1 MIPSMDEPQGAQD
14 AGDSLREK
22 AVKRIK
28 QKRDFRQQLL
38 TYLAV
43 NAFLVAIWAVS
54 GAGFF
59 WPVFPIVGWGLF
71 GIVPHAWRVYGSR
84 DEITEDQIQEEMRRI
99 DRDPSAERSDR

>member
-1 MIPSMDEPQGAQD
+1 MIRPVDQTRGAPDTEQ
-14 AGDSLREK
+14 SLREK

-28 QKRDFRQQLL
+28 EKREFRGHLL

-43 NAFLVAIWAVS
+43 NAFLVVIWALA

-71 GIVPHAWRVYGSR
+71 GIVPHAWRVYGGR
-84 DEITEDQIQEEMRRI
+84 DEITEEQIQKEMRRI
-99 DRDPSAERSDR
+99 GD

>member
-1 MIPSMDEPQGAQD
+1 MDEARDTPD
-14 AGDSLREK
+14 SGDTVREK

-28 QKRDFRQQLL
+28 QKREFRQHLL
-38 TYLAV
+38 TYLGV
-43 NAFLVAIWAVS
+43 NAFLVVIWAAS

-84 DEITEDQIQEEMRRI
+84 DEITEEQIQKEMSRI
-99 DRDPSAERSDR
+99 DH

>member
-1 MIPSMDEPQGAQD
+1 MILSMDEAQGAPD
-14 AGDSLREK
+14 ADDTLREK

-28 QKRDFRQQLL
+28 QKREFRQHLL
-38 TYLAV
+38 TYLTV
-43 NAFLVAIWAVS
+43 NAFLVAVWAVS

-84 DEITEDQIQEEMRRI
+84 DEITEEQIQEEMRRI
-99 DRDPSAERSDR
+99 NG